1 MKEQTIAG
9 DESQDSKQAVE
20 SSPIIVT
27 EDNFPQA
34 YTNMRFDAIIKQPG
48 AINKFKEMGT
58 APSDPTKQFVVRMN
72 RETFY
77 SSGVLDMEGGIDL
90 TIPET
95 KKYVS
100 TQVVDENHDTQLMIL
115 TLASTS

>member
-1 MKEQTIAG
+1 
-9 DESQDSKQAVE
+9 
-20 SSPIIVT
+20 
-27 EDNFPQA
+27 
-34 YTNMRFDAIIKQPG
+34 MRFDAIIKKPG

-77 SSGVLDMEGGIDL
+77 SNGVLDMEGIDL

-95 KKYVS
+95 
-100 TQVVDENHDTQLMIL
+100 ENMFQLKLL
-115 TLASTS
+115 TKIMTLN